1 MRIQK
6 ESLIDE
12 DFIIDSL
19 ACLAEDIINLKDG
32 QEDIVSCLMTK
43 SDIDMKQTDFIKKL
57 SDDAKS
63 LHWNQLNLRCRLEN
77 LSDEVEELRIGLII
91 FGAVMVIWNIIL
103 SALIANVLQ

>member
-19 ACLAEDIINLKDG
+19 ACLAKDIIDLKD
-32 QEDIVSCLMTK
+32 EHEAFVSCLMTK

-57 SDDAKS
+57 NDDVKS
-63 LHWNQLNLRCRLEN
+63 LHWNQLNLRCRLGD
-77 LSDEVEELRIGLII
+77 LSDETEEIRIELIV
-91 FGAVMVIWNIIL
+91 FGAVMVIWNIVL
-103 SALIANVLQ
+103 SALIANVL